1 MSTPSPHLPPSPT
14 SLLAPQTSFHMSWL
28 SFFVAFLGWFALAP
42 LTPVIKDKV
51 SATMSAEKDHGDP
64 ATWALAAHLEFLMC
78 WMFPY

>member
-1 MSTPSPHLPPSPT
+1 
-14 SLLAPQTSFHMSWL
+14 MSWL

-42 LTPVIKDKV
+42 LMPVIKDKV
-51 SATMSAEKDHGDP
+51 SATMSAEKGHGDP

>member
-1 MSTPSPHLPPSPT
+1 
-14 SLLAPQTSFHMSWL
+14 MSWL

-64 ATWALAAHLEFLMC
+64 ATRALAAHLEFPCPNRVSTRIWFNWVFNPGL
-78 WMFPY
+78 